1 MDEIEIGDLAVA
13 QNVVIFCSTWGEGE
27 MPDNAVD
34 LWEAANGDSP
44 PSLEGCNF
52 AVCALGDTS
61 YEFFCQS
68 GKDWDGWFEKQ
79 GATRLIDRID
89 CDVEYDDPAAE
100 FTTNVLALLSSTATG
115 GMIPSED
122 ESSNESEVPPEDD
135 SEGAPDE
142 ISSGDLEGLISSG

>member
-1 MDEIEIGDLAVA
+1 MTGEPLLILFGSESGNSEELASIAENQAKSMGMSPELKGMDEIQIGDLSSAK
-13 QNVVIFCSTWGEGE
+13 NVLIFCSTWGEGE

-34 LWEAANGDSP
+34 LWDSAIGDSP

-79 GATRLIDRID
+79 GANRGTGTS
-89 CDVEYDDPAAE
+89 P
-100 FTTNVLALLSSTATG
+100 SS
-115 GMIPSED
+115 
-122 ESSNESEVPPEDD
+122 
-135 SEGAPDE
+135 
-142 ISSGDLEGLISSG
+142 